1 MENKVTVDLDLF
13 IKLVRDSEK
22 LNILK
27 NYINKNNY
35 TSNEE
40 IKELFL
46 NNSEN

>member
-46 NNSEN
+46 NNLEN

>member
-13 IKLVRDSEK
+13 MKLVRDSEK

-46 NNSEN
+46 NNLEN